1 MRCCVPFCKNTADNV
16 RTAGGTGKDEITFH
30 GFPSEGPLRAA
41 WLKALG
47 KQDTHLPDSAVV
59 CSQHFLSDD
68 IRETEGG
75 SKQIAPGAIPS
86 TVLVC
91 TMCLDSDSKQ
101 LLMSKYKLDV
111 AYQQLVGLPLCALG
125 SLKQTVCVQCAHRL
139 TNVTRLRDDSLRTRS
154 LMMDLL
160 EKHEVITNRHIQ
172 IINREKNLLKSKLV
186 IKSLGPDHFDLHI
199 VENDVDHQTKV
210 HSAYDTTVVKTE
222 DFDPTAAD
230 GEVEVKNEYDDEFV
244 VSHGQEPACEGIKL
258 ETKMEDDSDSSNPHL
273 VETYSIPWSV
283 RAAPYE
289 DDTLKK
295 IKRELDIYDS
305 NNKTNTFPH
314 YLVKLNKE
322 PERSQS
328 CSSYD
333 KLHVGTA
340 STESHC
346 ETASASDVT
355 GTHNRY
361 MSNALQSETGLK
373 YNNKLHTQLAVS
385 SLRAHSENKLF
396 TCDVCKNV
404 FKQKSLLVKHMKS
417 HSERKIFTCKFCQLK
432 FTYKS
437 HLLQHV
443 RFHTGEKPY
452 SCNLCECKFTT
463 KFHLVRHMRTHTGEK
478 PYSCNLCEYECSQ
491 NSQLVRHMRT
501 HTGEKPYSCNYCE
514 YKCFRNSQ
522 LVSHM
527 RTHHVGEKPYS
538 CDLCEYKSAR
548 RTYLVIH
555 MRTHTGEKPF
565 FCTLCEYKCTRNELL
580 VLHMRSHTGEK
591 PYACNICE
599 LKFSLKSNLTKHMRI
614 HTGEKPHSCDTC
626 QRKFTRKSDLATHLL
641 IHTGEQPYS
650 CNLCDYKCSKNAVL
664 KRHMRTHTGEKPYS
678 CNLCEFKCALSSNLN
693 RHMRTHTGEK

>member
-273 VETYSIPWSV
+273 VETYSIPWPV
-283 RAAPYE
+283 TTAPNE
-289 DDTLKK
+289 DDTD
-295 IKRELDIYDS
+295 ED
-305 NNKTNTFPH
+305 N
-314 YLVKLNKE
+314 
-322 PERSQS
+322 
-328 CSSYD
+328 
-333 KLHVGTA
+333 
-340 STESHC
+340 
-346 ETASASDVT
+346 
-355 GTHNRY
+355 
-361 MSNALQSETGLK
+361 SNALQSETGLK
-373 YNNKLHTQLAVS
+373 YDNKLHTELAVN

-417 HSERKIFTCKFCQLK
+417 HTEQKMFTCNFCQFK
-432 FTYKS
+432 FTYRS
-437 HLLQHV
+437 NLVQHL

-452 SCNLCECKFTT
+452 SCNLCEYKFTT
-463 KFHLVRHMRTHTGEK
+463 KCHLVRHMRTHTGEK
-478 PYSCNLCEYECSQ
+478 PYSCNLCEY
-491 NSQLVRHMRT
+491 
-501 HTGEKPYSCNYCE
+501 
-514 YKCFRNSQ
+514 
-522 LVSHM
+522 
-527 RTHHVGEKPYS
+527 
-538 CDLCEYKSAR
+538 
-548 RTYLVIH
+548 
-555 MRTHTGEKPF
+555 
-565 FCTLCEYKCTRNELL
+565 
-580 VLHMRSHTGEK
+580 
-591 PYACNICE
+591 
-599 LKFSLKSNLTKHMRI
+599 
-614 HTGEKPHSCDTC
+614 
-626 QRKFTRKSDLATHLL
+626 KFTTKYHLL
-641 IHTGEQPYS
+641 
-650 CNLCDYKCSKNAVL
+650 
-664 KRHMRTHTGEKPYS
+664 RHMRTHTGEKPYS
-678 CNLCEFKCALSSNLN
+678 CNLCEFKCSQKGNLTKHVMRYHN
-693 RHMRTHTGEK
+693 GEKPYSCNLCEFKFAQKCDLVRHMKTHTGEKPYSCKVCENKFAQKTHLMSHMRTHTAKVRKNQI